1 MNNIMDLK
9 TPCFII
15 NEYKLQNNISEFIKA
30 LSNIF
35 YNGIVGY
42 SVKTNSLPFIL
53 KKALDFGCYAE
64 VVSADEFFLAKKI
77 GFPVSKIIYNGPMK
91 SKETFIEAVENGAIV
106 NIENFC
112 EIEWLKDVNDQ
123 CNYNLGVRVN
133 INFHLIGVDEEPHSY
148 SRFGF
153 SYENGDVARAI
164 NTITKY
170 GFTVKGIHAHR
181 TSTTR
186 KTYIY
191 NKIAQ
196 YVSTIIKDLKLDLKY
211 IDFGGGYFGDMP
223 GKPSYYDYVNEI
235 KQNLSFNTDKLIVI
249 VEPGNGII
257 ASPVDYVFS
266 ILDTKEIQGK
276 VICSSDATR
285 LDVDPFFH
293 KEIYNHELL
302 VDEKL
307 QTIEK
312 CQLITGA
319 TCLEN
324 DILFELYNERKLYV
338 GDKIILKCVGAYT
351 MALTPNFINYLPIVY
366 TTNDGCNFKVVRDK
380 WQPDIIM
387 MNSKLE
393 DCYE

>member
-1 MNNIMDLK
+1 MNNIMDLN

-30 LSNIF
+30 LGNIF

-64 VVSADEFFLAKKI
+64 VVSADEFFLAKKN

-106 NIENFC
+106 NIENFR
-112 EIEWLKDVNDQ
+112 EIEWLKDVNNQ

-164 NTITKY
+164 NAITKY

-191 NKIAQ
+191 KKIAQ
-196 YVSTIIKDLKLDLKY
+196 YVSAIIKDLKLDLKY

-223 GKPSYYDYVNEI
+223 GQPSYYDYVNEI

-302 VDEKL
+302 VDDKL
-307 QTIEK
+307 QIKEK
-312 CQLITGA
+312 CQLIAGA

-324 DILFELYNERKLYV
+324 DILFELDNERKLYA

-366 TTNDGCNFKVVRDK
+366 ATNDGCNFKVVRDK